1 MLADSSNEGVGGW
14 SSEAVGTGQVSTNFS
29 GNPYGIDGSGD
40 ARTSQA
46 TGSEPKRRAFVGT
59 LAPTRATREGTG
71 TFVEISFI
79 DSISVTLQTSGG
91 GEQVI
96 GLPPAGGEVNVHA
109 DGTAECD
116 ICRLPGGPRRAGTLT
131 GDADVVVLAE
141 QTGENVWQAIWILVK
156 PVKPPETTTGLVVE
170 VEGDEVTVETSDGE
184 KKTVTLPEHARG
196 VANGELIT
204 VFRGN
209 SGEAKGLVRAAD
221 VKTRLKNFLDHA
233 EDDVDE
239 TEGDEE
245 IKGNKHDKA
254 ERIANFLE
262 RFNAR
267 HTSLLDRVMDRA
279 TERVKAKLEQVRAR
293 IQAQRAEH
301 QEAIERIR
309 TKLDRVHPDNS
320 DRGRPE
326 DAGQSRPE
334 NADPDPDGEPS
345 TADDGRGRGLGRG
358 QGDGSDTP

>member
-1 MLADSSNEGVGGW
+1 M
-14 SSEAVGTGQVSTNFS
+14 
-29 GNPYGIDGSGD
+29 
-40 ARTSQA
+40 
-46 TGSEPKRRAFVGT
+46 
-59 LAPTRATREGTG
+59 
-71 TFVEISFI
+71 
-79 DSISVTLQTSGG
+79 
-91 GEQVI
+91 
-96 GLPPAGGEVNVHA
+96 
-109 DGTAECD
+109 
-116 ICRLPGGPRRAGTLT
+116 
-131 GDADVVVLAE
+131 LAE

-156 PVKPPETTTGLVVE
+156 PVKPPETLRGVVVE

-184 KKTVTLPEHARG
+184 KKTVTLPKHARG

-239 TEGDEE
+239 TEGDEKV
-245 IKGNKHDKA
+245 KGNKHDKA

-279 TERVKAKLEQVRAR
+279 PERVKAKLEQVRAR

-320 DRGRPE
+320 DRGGRPE
-326 DAGQSRPE
+326 DAGQLRPDNSE
-334 NADPDPDGEPS
+334 GPEGPLASCSDRGGPEDAGQLRPDNSDRGRPQGAGQGGEPP
-345 TADDGRGRGLGRG
+345 TADDADDGRGRGRGRG
-358 QGDGSDTP
+358 HGGTDPVTPEVEAP